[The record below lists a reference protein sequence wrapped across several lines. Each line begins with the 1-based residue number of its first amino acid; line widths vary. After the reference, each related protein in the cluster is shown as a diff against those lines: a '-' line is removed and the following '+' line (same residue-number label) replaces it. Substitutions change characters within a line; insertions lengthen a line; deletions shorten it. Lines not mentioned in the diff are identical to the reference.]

1 MKDGIVDPV
10 VLLLLDIEGFE
21 KIFLTLE
28 IGFDGREQQTLS
40 ESAWTRQEIMAT
52 GMGQA
57 PNLLGLIHVQVT
69 IVNERFE
76 VLHPNREIL
85 V

>member
-1 MKDGIVDPV
+1 MEDGIVDPV
-10 VLLLLDIEGFE
+10 VLLLLDIETFE
-21 KIFLTLE
+21 EFFLSFEVCLN
-28 IGFDGREQQTLS
+28 GREQQTLS

-69 IVNERFE
+69 IAD
-76 VLHPNREIL
+76 
-85 V
+85 